1 MTIIH
6 VQVSGQVRQ
15 DHDRV
20 RELVQ
25 IAHDIVQPGARIQ
38 VNVKKRQG
46 RKWIGG
52 RAYDGVPPLSTN
64 VDPSVQ
70 SLVTLRIPTPYA
82 MTYPR
87 LGVHY
92 YRDEAEPRSPRW
104 PVYDLRS
111 WEEELLHLAAHE
123 FQHVFQFAT
132 DSPISEIEAE
142 RMGADAVDHFRIHP
156 AFEGVR

>member
-1 MTIIH
+1 MTISS
-6 VQVSGQVRQ
+6 VKVSGQVRQ

-25 IAHDIVQPGARIQ
+25 IAHDIVQPGARVH
-38 VNVKKRQG
+38 VNVKKG
-46 RKWIGG
+46 RGRWMGG
-52 RAYDGVPPLSTN
+52 NAYDGIPSMSS

-92 YRDEAEPRSPRW
+92 YRSEEQPRSARW

-111 WEEELLHLAAHE
+111 WDEELLHLAAHE

-132 DSPISEIEAE
+132 GNPISEVEAE
-142 RMGADAVDHFRIHP
+142 RMAADAVDHFRTHP